1 MLNQLFKRSRPSV
14 RHQLELISIH
24 IPKTAGTSFRNS
36 LEGVY
41 GKEEV
46 IRLDIGL
53 VRQEVRVWETIYEE
67 EQLPA
72 RTKVVHGHFSYPLLT
87 RHFTID
93 PAVPVITWLRD
104 PVKRVVSN
112 YLYLAK
118 RLAEELKE
126 EERGLNILKKMQR
139 SLIEYAS
146 YEPSQNRMSKFLEGL
161 DLERMAFVGL
171 VESYDEDL
179 AHLAARLGWE
189 DYPVF
194 HHNRTGK
201 SSDAISAQEL
211 DLIRSLNQDDIRL
224 YERAQDLR
232 AKGHWQS

>member
-1 MLNQLFKRSRPSV
+1 MFNQLFKRSTPPV
-14 RHQLELISIH
+14 RHKLELISIH

-53 VRQEVRVWETIYEE
+53 VRQEVRVWEALYDAD
-67 EQLPA
+67 QLPP

-87 RHFTID
+87 RHFEID
-93 PAVPVITWLRD
+93 PSIPVITWLRD

-146 YEPSQNRMSKFLEGL
+146 YEPSQNRMTRFLEGL

-179 AHLAARLGWE
+179 AHLATRLDWT

-194 HHNRTGK
+194 HYNQTGK
-201 SSDAISAQEL
+201 NSGDISEREL
-211 DLIRSLNQDDIRL
+211 DLIRSLNQEDIRL
-224 YERAQDLR
+224 YERAQELR
-232 AKGHWQS
+232 AKGHWST

>member
-1 MLNQLFKRSRPSV
+1 M
-14 RHQLELISIH
+14 
-24 IPKTAGTSFRNS
+24 
-36 LEGVY
+36 
-41 GKEEV
+41 
-46 IRLDIGL
+46 
-53 VRQEVRVWETIYEE
+53 
-67 EQLPA
+67 
-72 RTKVVHGHFSYPLLT
+72 
-87 RHFTID
+87 
-93 PAVPVITWLRD
+93 
-104 PVKRVVSN
+104 
-112 YLYLAK
+112 
-118 RLAEELKE
+118 KE